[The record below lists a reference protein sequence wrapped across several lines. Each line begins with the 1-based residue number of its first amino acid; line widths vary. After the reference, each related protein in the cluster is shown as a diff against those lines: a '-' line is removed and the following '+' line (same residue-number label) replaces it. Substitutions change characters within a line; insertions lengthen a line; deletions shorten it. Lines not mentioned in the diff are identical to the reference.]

1 MKKSQNSK
9 SDPEKLVSALVGQ
22 IIGSSKNFKL
32 TKTQEGEFLRIEI
45 KLEKEDIG
53 KIVGRGG
60 STIWAIRRLTSIAGT
75 NSNQKVFV
83 SIAE

>member
-9 SDPEKLVSALVGQ
+9 PDPEKLVSLLVGQ
-22 IIGSSKNFKL
+22 IIGNSKNFKHA
-32 TKTQEGEFLRIEI
+32 KTQEGELVKIEI

-60 STIWAIRRLTSIAGT
+60 LTIWAIRRLASIAGT

-83 SIAE
+83 SLVE